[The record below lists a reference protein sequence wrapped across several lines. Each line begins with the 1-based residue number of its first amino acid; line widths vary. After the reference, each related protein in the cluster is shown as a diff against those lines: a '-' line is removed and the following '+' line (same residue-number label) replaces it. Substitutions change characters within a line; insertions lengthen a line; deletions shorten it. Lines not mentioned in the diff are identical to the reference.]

1 MSDDNSHSSDT
12 ISNKKGFFS
21 LLLSQLF
28 HGEPKNRDELLALI
42 RDSGQNDL
50 IDEDTRDMLEGVM
63 DIADQRVRDIMIP
76 RSQMITLK
84 RNQTLDECLD
94 VIIESAHSRFP
105 VISEDKDHIEGI
117 LMAKDLLPFMRS
129 DAEAFSM
136 DKVLRQAVVVPESK
150 RVDRMLK
157 EFRSQRYHMAIV
169 IDEFGGVSGLVT
181 IEDILELIV
190 GEIEDEYDEEDDID
204 FRQLSRHTWTVRA
217 LASIEDF
224 NEAFGTHFSDEE
236 VDTIGGLVM
245 QAFGHLPARGETID
259 IDGYQ
264 FKVAMADSR
273 RIIQVHVK
281 IPDDSPQPKLDELNR
296 NWIDNYMAFAS
307 LIERQRIR
315 LLLALLFG
323 ACGTLAFSPYDV
335 WPAAIISLMGLQAL
349 TFNRR
354 PLQSAAIGFCWGF
367 GLFGS
372 GINWV
377 YVSIATF
384 GGMPGPVNI
393 FLVVLLAAYLSLY
406 TGLFAGVLSR
416 LWPKTTWLRVAIA
429 APALWQVTEFLR
441 GWVLTGFPWLQ
452 FGYSQI
458 DGPLKGL
465 APIMGVEAINFLL
478 MMVSGLLALALVK
491 RNWRPLVVAVV
502 LFALPFPLRYI
513 QWFTP
518 QPEKTIQVSM
528 VQGDIPQSLKW
539 DEGQLLNTLKIY
551 YNATAPLMG
560 KSSLII
566 WPESAITDL
575 EINQQPF
582 LKALDG
588 ELRDKGSSLVTGIV
602 DARLNKQNRYDTY
615 NTIITLGKGAP
626 YSYESADRYNKNHLV
641 PFGEFVPLES
651 ILRPLAPFFDLPM
664 SSFSRGPYIQPPLSV
679 NGIELT
685 AAICYEIILGE
696 QVRDNFRPDTDYLL
710 TISNDAWFG
719 KSIGP
724 WQHFQMARMRALEL
738 ARPLLRSTNNGITA
752 VIGPQGEIQAMIP
765 QFTREVLTT
774 NVTPTTGLTPYA
786 RTGNWPLWVLTAL
799 FGFAAVLMSLRQR
812 RK

>member
-1 MSDDNSHSSDT
+1 
-12 ISNKKGFFS
+12 
-21 LLLSQLF
+21 
-28 HGEPKNRDELLALI
+28 
-42 RDSGQNDL
+42 
-50 IDEDTRDMLEGVM
+50 
-63 DIADQRVRDIMIP
+63 
-76 RSQMITLK
+76 
-84 RNQTLDECLD
+84 
-94 VIIESAHSRFP
+94 
-105 VISEDKDHIEGI
+105 
-117 LMAKDLLPFMRS
+117 
-129 DAEAFSM
+129 
-136 DKVLRQAVVVPESK
+136 
-150 RVDRMLK
+150 
-157 EFRSQRYHMAIV
+157 
-169 IDEFGGVSGLVT
+169 
-181 IEDILELIV
+181 
-190 GEIEDEYDEEDDID
+190 
-204 FRQLSRHTWTVRA
+204 
-217 LASIEDF
+217 
-224 NEAFGTHFSDEE
+224 
-236 VDTIGGLVM
+236 
-245 QAFGHLPARGETID
+245 
-259 IDGYQ
+259 
-264 FKVAMADSR
+264 
-273 RIIQVHVK
+273 
-281 IPDDSPQPKLDELNR
+281 
-296 NWIDNYMAFAS
+296 MAFAS

-384 GGMPGPVNI
+384 GGMLARLTSSGGAAGGVFVAVYRTVCWRAVASVAENH
-393 FLVVLLAAYLSLY
+393 LAARSD
-406 TGLFAGVLSR
+406 
-416 LWPKTTWLRVAIA
+416 A

-664 SSFSRGPYIQPPLSV
+664 SSFSRGPYIQPPLSA